1 MQKDGVSIK
10 FAKYISGAN
19 VVSLWLKNY
28 SCKQTQNFREDMVQ
42 FFFFFLIS
50 WYGSILN
57 RNNVNK

>member
-10 FAKYISGAN
+10 FAKYIIGAN

-42 FFFFFLIS
+42 FKIE
-50 WYGSILN
+50 IM
-57 RNNVNK
+57 